1 MTAVHFSGLEDT
13 FQEAYLWASKQSEG
27 KSVKSLTANFD
38 EEHGKWQGVVTFNVK
53 MSEQA

>member
-1 MTAVHFSGLEDT
+1 MTAVHFSGLKDT